1 VNFALVA
8 GRSLRSLVKD
18 WEAAVQLAYDV
29 LQLGALLALTGGV
42 QNPFVFLFVAP
53 VAVSAAVLR
62 PGMTAALAG
71 LCFATIG
78 VLALWHLP
86 LPWRAGVDFLLPE
99 IYQVGMTAAAM
110 TCVGFTSIYAWRI
123 AAEEERLNL
132 ALAATEAVLAREQR
146 LSALGGLAAAAAH
159 ELGTPLATIHLVA
172 KEMARE
178 LPEDAPLREDAQLL
192 VSQSER
198 CRAIL
203 TQLGRRGEAG
213 DAMVA
218 RAELRDLLDEIAA
231 HHQGL
236 GADVT
241 ILLEGR
247 SDDKAPAVRRLPE
260 VLHAVGAFVENAVGF
275 ARTKVELR
283 ARWSEKDIELA
294 VFDDGPGFSP
304 AVLSRI
310 GEPYVTERSQDSAGG
325 LGLGFFIAKTLLE
338 RSGGEV
344 SVANRL
350 PPQHGAIVRVVWP
363 RHVLEAPPL

>member
-1 VNFALVA
+1 
-8 GRSLRSLVKD
+8 
-18 WEAAVQLAYDV
+18 
-29 LQLGALLALTGGV
+29 
-42 QNPFVFLFVAP
+42 
-53 VAVSAAVLR
+53 
-62 PGMTAALAG
+62 
-71 LCFATIG
+71 
-78 VLALWHLP
+78 
-86 LPWRAGVDFLLPE
+86 
-99 IYQVGMTAAAM
+99 
-110 TCVGFTSIYAWRI
+110 
-123 AAEEERLNL
+123 
-132 ALAATEAVLAREQR
+132 
-146 LSALGGLAAAAAH
+146 
-159 ELGTPLATIHLVA
+159 
-172 KEMARE
+172 
-178 LPEDAPLREDAQLL
+178 
-192 VSQSER
+192 
-198 CRAIL
+198 
-203 TQLGRRGEAG
+203 
-213 DAMVA
+213 
-218 RAELRDLLDEIAA
+218 LDEIAA